1 MNNGEWLAASLAS
14 AVKTVSD
21 IQSTS
26 DLVLCFCIE
35 KLMQVWFEK
44 NGTNCLCTEPHKPA
58 WMHCPY
64 RCFPC
69 LSGGLFVG
77 LSDDPPRSA
86 ILSESALQYYVQQYT
101 KSGFR
106 YTEKMGSKMGICVS
120 VCVLMR
126 TWFTKVG
133 HVSPGTILTK
143 LSFPSDFRRHS
154 F

>member
-35 KLMQVWFEK
+35 KLMRLIREERYKLFVHWASQA
-44 NGTNCLCTEPHKPA
+44 CLNA
-58 WMHCPY
+58 LSLSL
-64 RCFPC
+64 CFPC

-133 HVSPGTILTK
+133 HVSPGTTLTK